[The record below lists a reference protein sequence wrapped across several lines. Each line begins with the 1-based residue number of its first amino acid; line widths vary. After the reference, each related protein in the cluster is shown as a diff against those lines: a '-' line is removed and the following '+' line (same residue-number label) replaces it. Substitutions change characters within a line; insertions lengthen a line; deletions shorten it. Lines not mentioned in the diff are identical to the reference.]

1 MIYLPPSRI
10 FHPSPTRL
18 LYFTQIS
25 NSPAYQNLPFI
36 RDRRVHEKL
45 LFTFLLSCSSLFPL
59 CSIFFAGFFVIFN
72 SYSLLFTAYLLL
84 SARCS
89 LCSFSNTRPSLHFVR
104 CLLLLACQSLFSL
117 HFSFI
122 CYFLVT
128 FITYC
133 SFLGYASFLIDIRS
147 SSTVVFYLTFL
158 LIFYFS

>member
-1 MIYLPPSRI
+1 MIYLPPPRI
-10 FHPSPTRL
+10 FHPSPHPLIIFYTHFQSR
-18 LYFTQIS
+18 
-25 NSPAYQNLPFI
+25 AYQNPPFI

-45 LFTFLLSCSSLFPL
+45 LVTFLLSCSSLFPP
-59 CSIFFAGFFVIFN
+59 CSIYFAGFFVIFN
-72 SYSLLFTAYLLL
+72 RYSLLFTAYLLL

-89 LCSFSNTRPSLHFVR
+89 LCSFSNTRSSLHFVC
-104 CLLLLACQSLFSL
+104 CLLLLARQSLFSL

-128 FITYC
+128 FISYC

-147 SSTVVFYLTFL
+147 SSTAVFYLTFL